1 MNRIWRL
8 VIVLASLFVDVESR
22 ARRREQWLAD
32 LEGAAE
38 AGIAPSGVALGVLRA
53 VPSINPHRGASMSLK
68 PIGPLAIALRHTN
81 AGQRQVAI
89 IAALSVMLLA
99 VGIGL
104 LA

>member
-1 MNRIWRL
+1 M
-8 VIVLASLFVDVESR
+8 IVLASLFVDVESR